1 MKTATVLTT
10 TALCCVLCACSEPT
24 PAPTVPQPAI
34 PAATAAAPITL
45 ENQGV
50 LTDTQRAGLNGANE
64 MTDLLKQADE
74 ERRKQLEA
82 QGL

>member
-1 MKTATVLTT
+1 MQHGKDRLQ
-10 TALCCVLCACSEPT
+10 LQQHRLRRR
-24 PAPTVPQPAI
+24 I
-34 PAATAAAPITL
+34 R
-45 ENQGV
+45 GV

-64 MTDLLKQADE
+64 MSDLLKQADE

>member
-1 MKTATVLTT
+1 
-10 TALCCVLCACSEPT
+10 
-24 PAPTVPQPAI
+24 
-34 PAATAAAPITL
+34 
-45 ENQGV
+45 V

-64 MTDLLKQADE
+64 MSDLLKQADE